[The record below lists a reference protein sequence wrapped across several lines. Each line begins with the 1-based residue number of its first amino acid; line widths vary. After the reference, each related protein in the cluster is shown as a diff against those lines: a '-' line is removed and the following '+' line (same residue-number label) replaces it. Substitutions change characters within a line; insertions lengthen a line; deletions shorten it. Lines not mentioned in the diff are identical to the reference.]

1 MLHRAIPQKI
11 AGIMN
16 LCASNHKHLEPD
28 DPALVEEHKLLLSKF
43 MEPSSRGT
51 KEIERVSCNNFETV
65 FHSQTSMS
73 SASNTINDEFSA
85 VTNPGVTSGGRK
97 DCNAKVALGLPTSAR
112 KRSTSNLSSMD
123 KQTFSSS
130 ASSVERDSSSPGPS
144 STRSL
149 APRTRRSTRSRNKQ
163 INYYPVIS
171 LSESDSGEGP
181 SGSRDT
187 KTVNTSSQARNRQSH
202 KPSNQSSKRLHHLNS
217 NTDPLSDAEIRII
230 YSSRGVQ
237 IRKLSFTSLDHLKDL
252 KHAPFCPEHN
262 PAKYAR
268 RYRESMIVSSEILH
282 VDFDS
287 HEMTAMLGLLS
298 LHGCQYSPTTEISI
312 SDQVIAVLSSH
323 DVHRDFAKKISLLRE
338 LAKYISNEAVIDT
351 STWLWE
357 VLTSKVRN
365 KNQQSVRHCL
375 TQLLT
380 LKGMAGDGALSS
392 SPAVIKQQLQIF
404 LSCLPHASILYR
416 RQPADIGAFIQAA
429 RNGHLSSSPSIIQA
443 ARVTDSNSGSS
454 VFGPIRALN
463 NVNAL
468 LQNRELGGPVKRQ
481 LRTKVK
487 SEFSLLKTWKGAS
500 NDVNVLAWSPDG
512 TKFAA
517 GATAQCDE
525 GNMEYNR
532 GNNLVIGDLTC
543 NRLEEVPGH
552 YIIRPPG
559 RAASQRA
566 LSDNRLF
573 MSVTAMQWF
582 DDTLFTASYDNT
594 VKLWRFSG
602 NQITNH
608 KTLPHE
614 SKVLVMARSNFEENL
629 LATGAQSF
637 RLWNIMESKDAPLI
651 IESRRD
657 LTPTCL
663 AWGST
668 HDTKHLLLAGMSERD
683 DGLPHT
689 CPAPS
694 GFLTGWHVGE
704 ASIIPTPFQPNSQNI
719 FDIKWHP
726 TLPRFATASTVG
738 QSQVSRGTRSVVRVY
753 EPLKWKSQTIEF
765 ECPALD
771 INDITFCPMNSYYVT
786 ASCTNGVTYVWD
798 YRKRDQV
805 LLELS
810 HGEPLNQLDEL
821 LEREQDDVGVR
832 MALWGDEINQFYTGA
847 SDGIV
852 KQWNILRAQED
863 ALTKNVFG
871 IEEEIMCG
879 AFSSDK
885 SNLLIGDAGGGIHI
899 LSTSNSSPHEGR
911 DPNEDERKMQFRH
924 AAQPPCD
931 DHASDS
937 ESGLVA
943 ARKLLNSGKL
953 KRHPVFGVGQGP
965 HYDGPYAGWARP
977 GNPDKPHLASLRPDV
992 KMRQLDGPAPK
1003 DRIGLDEESRQ
1014 LVEAHIQL
1022 ARIRNQRR
1030 NEYKRKRTVDVIDL
1044 CSDEEDN
1051 RSPERQA
1058 QSRHIYIGDFMG
1070 IANLQCEVI
1079 DLTGDTDTDSEENAS
1094 IARARSPCF
1103 KFPKVDSSLE
1113 TLEAGLEDDFWW
1125 PDSGQVNP
1133 NFPQEA

>member
-1 MLHRAIPQKI
+1 MSQSRIQEQKRAVAASAAAQQSDNIAHALAGAGGGILSMVLTYPLITLSTRAQVESKRAQSTTMDAVRRIVQREGFSGLYSGLESALFGISVTNFVYYYWFEWTRAAFEKAAVKAGRASKKLTTAESMI
-11 AGIMN
+11 AGAIAGSATVLITNPIWVVNTRMTARKSDAEDQA
-16 LCASNHKHLEPD
+16 LPGAPEKKARASTIGTLMDLIRREGPTALFAGVL
-28 DPALVEEHKLLLSKF
+28 PALVLVINPILQYTIFEQLKN
-43 MEPSSRGT
+43 
-51 KEIERVSCNNFETV
+51 IVERRRRMT
-65 FHSQTSMS
+65 
-73 SASNTINDEFSA
+73 
-85 VTNPGVTSGGRK
+85 PK
-97 DCNAKVALGLPTSAR
+97 DAFYLGALGKILATTITYPYITVKSQ
-112 KRSTSNLSSMD
+112 MHV
-123 KQTFSSS
+123 
-130 ASSVERDSSSPGPS
+130 ASKDGPKE
-144 STRSL
+144 SL
-149 APRTRRSTRSRNKQ
+149 NG
-163 INYYPVIS
+163 S
-171 LSESDSGEGP
+171 L
-181 SGSRDT
+181 
-187 KTVNTSSQARNRQSH
+187 K
-202 KPSNQSSKRLHHLNS
+202 
-217 NTDPLSDAEIRII
+217 RII
-230 YSSRGVQ
+230 SEEGYTGLYKGIVPKVTQSA
-237 IRKLSFTSLDHLKDL
+237 ITAAFLFAFKDV
-252 KHAPFCPEHN
+252 F
-262 PAKYAR
+262 
-268 RYRESMIVSSEILH
+268 
-282 VDFDS
+282 
-287 HEMTAMLGLLS
+287 
-298 LHGCQYSPTTEISI
+298 
-312 SDQVIAVLSSH
+312 
-323 DVHRDFAKKISLLRE
+323 
-338 LAKYISNEAVIDT
+338 
-351 STWLWE
+351 
-357 VLTSKVRN
+357 
-365 KNQQSVRHCL
+365 
-375 TQLLT
+375 
-380 LKGMAGDGALSS
+380 
-392 SPAVIKQQLQIF
+392 
-404 LSCLPHASILYR
+404 
-416 RQPADIGAFIQAA
+416 
-429 RNGHLSSSPSIIQA
+429 
-443 ARVTDSNSGSS
+443 GSS

-594 VKLWRFSG
+594 VKLW
-602 NQITNH
+602 
-608 KTLPHE
+608 
-614 SKVLVMARSNFEENL
+614 
-629 LATGAQSF
+629 
-637 RLWNIMESKDAPLI
+637 
-651 IESRRD
+651 
-657 LTPTCL
+657 
-663 AWGST
+663 
-668 HDTKHLLLAGMSERD
+668 
-683 DGLPHT
+683 
-689 CPAPS
+689 
-694 GFLTGWHVGE
+694 
-704 ASIIPTPFQPNSQNI
+704 
-719 FDIKWHP
+719 
-726 TLPRFATASTVG
+726 
-738 QSQVSRGTRSVVRVY
+738 
-753 EPLKWKSQTIEF
+753 
-765 ECPALD
+765 
-771 INDITFCPMNSYYVT
+771 
-786 ASCTNGVTYVWD
+786 SCTNGVTYVWD

-911 DPNEDERKMQFRH
+911 DPNEAERKMQFRH

>member
-637 RLWNIMESKDAPLI
+637 RLWNIMSQK
-651 IESRRD
+651 
-657 LTPTCL
+657 
-663 AWGST
+663 
-668 HDTKHLLLAGMSERD
+668 M
-683 DGLPHT
+683 LP
-689 CPAPS
+689 
-694 GFLTGWHVGE
+694 
-704 ASIIPTPFQPNSQNI
+704 
-719 FDIKWHP
+719 
-726 TLPRFATASTVG
+726 
-738 QSQVSRGTRSVVRVY
+738 
-753 EPLKWKSQTIEF
+753 
-765 ECPALD
+765 
-771 INDITFCPMNSYYVT
+771 
-786 ASCTNGVTYVWD
+786 
-798 YRKRDQV
+798 
-805 LLELS
+805 
-810 HGEPLNQLDEL
+810 
-821 LEREQDDVGVR
+821 
-832 MALWGDEINQFYTGA
+832 
-847 SDGIV
+847 
-852 KQWNILRAQED
+852 
-863 ALTKNVFG
+863 
-871 IEEEIMCG
+871 
-879 AFSSDK
+879 
-885 SNLLIGDAGGGIHI
+885 
-899 LSTSNSSPHEGR
+899 
-911 DPNEDERKMQFRH
+911 
-924 AAQPPCD
+924 
-931 DHASDS
+931 
-937 ESGLVA
+937 
-943 ARKLLNSGKL
+943 
-953 KRHPVFGVGQGP
+953 
-965 HYDGPYAGWARP
+965 
-977 GNPDKPHLASLRPDV
+977 
-992 KMRQLDGPAPK
+992 
-1003 DRIGLDEESRQ
+1003 
-1014 LVEAHIQL
+1014 
-1022 ARIRNQRR
+1022 
-1030 NEYKRKRTVDVIDL
+1030 
-1044 CSDEEDN
+1044 
-1051 RSPERQA
+1051 
-1058 QSRHIYIGDFMG
+1058 
-1070 IANLQCEVI
+1070 
-1079 DLTGDTDTDSEENAS
+1079 
-1094 IARARSPCF
+1094 
-1103 KFPKVDSSLE
+1103 
-1113 TLEAGLEDDFWW
+1113 
-1125 PDSGQVNP
+1125 
-1133 NFPQEA
+1133 